1 MKRGMTVLCYGDSNT
16 HGYNPQ
22 GGGRFPKEIRW
33 SGRLQEMLGSE
44 YQVVEEGC
52 NGRTTMYGNVDE
64 WTNGMLYLRPCLY
77 SHRTVDFLIIM
88 LGTNDLKKKYQA
100 SAQVIAGGVEALV
113 KESIAFLE
121 EHQEYVPKVILVAPP
136 VLDENMSQSC
146 FADEFDEESV
156 AKSYLLADE
165 YQRIAMKYHCEFL
178 NAAEFAPVSKADSLH
193 LSEESHAAFAAMIY
207 QTIQK

>member
-16 HGYNPQ
+16 HGYNLQ

-88 LGTNDLKKKYQA
+88 LGTNDLKKK
-100 SAQVIAGGVEALV
+100 
-113 KESIAFLE
+113 
-121 EHQEYVPKVILVAPP
+121 
-136 VLDENMSQSC
+136 
-146 FADEFDEESV
+146 
-156 AKSYLLADE
+156 
-165 YQRIAMKYHCEFL
+165 
-178 NAAEFAPVSKADSLH
+178 
-193 LSEESHAAFAAMIY
+193 
-207 QTIQK
+207 